1 MPERILVVDDEPRFR
16 DSINRVLQNQG
27 YVVDTVSSGEAV
39 FTILSRQKYNLVL
52 LDLQLPDL
60 DGLEIAEYLTQ
71 NYPDL
76 PTVIL
81 TGRASVDSAIQ
92 AIRIGCYDY
101 LTKPC
106 KPERVHQVIK
116 RAIETQN
123 LKTELT
129 ASRNKFLRLSE
140 ATWEGIVIFSM
151 DEIIEVNNQFCR
163 LLGVDAKDVLGR
175 NFFEVLPA
183 LSLSE
188 QFELF
193 SGRKSL
199 SHICE
204 IEAIR
209 FNGETFPAEI
219 RLRQIN
225 DDGRLLWVA
234 AVRDLTEK
242 KKHEQEQLRMLEK
255 LDHARRMESIG
266 LMAGSVAHDLNN
278 ILSSIVTF
286 PELLL
291 LDMPSSEK
299 YRNDII
305 RIRAA
310 GKQAAAVVEDL
321 LTVARGST
329 CQKENH
335 NLNDIIKDYLESLD
349 YYQLIQS
356 YPGILIDFH
365 LSPHLSNTLV
375 SPIHI
380 TKVLINLIR
389 NGAEAIN
396 NGGHIYLSTRKEI
409 LTEPKNGY
417 DTIPPGKYAV
427 LSVRDTGSGI
437 VTSALPHIFEPFF
450 SRKKLGKSGSGLGLT
465 VILHTVRD
473 HQGFID
479 VKSDSNGTL
488 FELFFPANEEETRK
502 DTSSISLD
510 SLLGS
515 GEKILVI
522 DDEQTQRDLT
532 SCILKRLGYNP
543 VTAPSGEEAI
553 EYIKKQPV
561 DLLLMDMVM
570 EPGINGYETYK
581 EILKIVPDQKAVI
594 TSGFFNPVEL
604 KKIKKLGVIH
614 SLSKPLN
621 LPDLALAIYEEIIR

>member
-1 MPERILVVDDEPRFR
+1 MPERILVVDDEPQFR
-16 DSINRVLQNQG
+16 DSIKRVLQNHG
-27 YVVDTVSSGEAV
+27 YSVDTVSSGGAV

-52 LDLQLPDL
+52 LDLHLPDL
-60 DGLEIAEYLTQ
+60 NGLEVAEYLTQ

-123 LKTELT
+123 LKAELT
-129 ASRNKFLRLSE
+129 ASRNKFQRLSE

-151 DEIIEVNNQFCR
+151 EEIIEVNNQFCR
-163 LLGVDAKDVLGR
+163 LLAVDERNVLGR
-175 NFFEVLPA
+175 DFFEILPA
-183 LSLSE
+183 LPLSE
-188 QFELF
+188 QFEIF
-193 SGRKSL
+193 SGGKSL
-199 SHICE
+199 NHVCE
-204 IEAIR
+204 VEAIR
-209 FNGETFPAEI
+209 FNGERFPAEI
-219 RLRQIN
+219 RLRQID

-234 AVRDLTEK
+234 AIRDLTEK
-242 KKHEQEQLRMLEK
+242 KKHEQEHLRMQEK

-356 YPGILIDFH
+356 FPGIMIDFH
-365 LSPHLSNTLV
+365 LSPHLNNTLV

-409 LTEPKNGY
+409 LTEPKKGY
-417 DTIPPGKYAV
+417 DTVPPGTYAV
-427 LSVRDTGSGI
+427 LSVKDTGSGI
-437 VTSALPHIFEPFF
+437 TASALPHIFEPFF

-488 FELFFPANEEETRK
+488 FELFFPANEEKSRR
-502 DTSSISLD
+502 DTSAISLD
-510 SLLGS
+510 SLLGN

-522 DDEQTQRDLT
+522 DDEQSQRDLT
-532 SCILKRLGYNP
+532 ASILRRLGYNP
-543 VTAPSGEEAI
+543 VTATSGEEAI

-581 EILKIVPDQKAVI
+581 EILKIVPDQKAIVA
-594 TSGFFNPVEL
+594 SGFFNPVEL
-604 KKIKKLGVIH
+604 NKIRELGVIH
-614 SLSKPLN
+614 YLAKPLN
-621 LPDLALAIYEEIIR
+621 LSDLALAIHEEINK

>member
-1 MPERILVVDDEPRFR
+1 MQERILVVDDELHFR
-16 DSINRVLQNQG
+16 DSIKRILENHD
-27 YVVDTVSSGEAV
+27 YTVDTASSGGAV
-39 FTILSRQKYNLVL
+39 FTILSRNKYNLVL
-52 LDLQLPDL
+52 LDLHLPDL
-60 DGLEIAEYLTQ
+60 NGLEVAEYLTQ

-81 TGRASVDSAIQ
+81 TGRASVDSAMQ
-92 AIRIGCYDY
+92 AIHIGCYDY

-106 KPERVHQVIK
+106 KPERVIQVIG
-116 RAIETQN
+116 RAIETQK

-129 ASRNKFLRLSE
+129 ASRNRFQRLAE
-140 ATWEGIVIFSM
+140 ATWEGIAIFSM
-151 DEIIEVNNQFCR
+151 DAIIEVNNQFCA
-163 LLGVDAKDVLGR
+163 LFAVTEENVLGHD
-175 NFFEVLPA
+175 FFEILPA
-183 LSLSE
+183 LPLSE

-193 SGRKSL
+193 SGRRSL

-209 FNGETFPAEI
+209 FNGEPFPAEI
-219 RLRQIN
+219 RLRQIEDN
-225 DDGRLLWVA
+225 GHLLWVA
-234 AVRDLTEK
+234 AIRDLTEK
-242 KKHEQEQLRMLEK
+242 KKHEQEHLRMREK

-291 LDMPSSEK
+291 LDMPLSEK
-299 YRNDII
+299 YRNDIV

-335 NLNDIIKDYLESLD
+335 NLNDIIKDYVESLD

-356 YPGILIDFH
+356 FPGILIDIH
-365 LSPHLSNTLV
+365 LSADLCNALV

-396 NGGHIYLSTRKEI
+396 GHGNIYLETRETTLIESKQ
-409 LTEPKNGY
+409 GY
-417 DTIPPGKYAV
+417 DEIPPGKYVVLAV
-427 LSVRDTGSGI
+427 QDSGSGI
-437 VTSALPHIFEPFF
+437 GSSALPHIFEPFF

-479 VKSDSNGTL
+479 VKSDSKGTL
-488 FELFFPANEEETRK
+488 FELYFPANEEETKRNF
-502 DTSSISLD
+502 SSISLD
-510 SLLGS
+510 SLLGK
-515 GEKILVI
+515 GEKILII
-522 DDEQTQRDLT
+522 DDEKNQRDLT
-532 SCILKRLGYNP
+532 SCILRRLGYTP
-543 VTAPSGEEAI
+543 VTATSGEEAI
-553 EYIKKQPV
+553 HYVKNSPV
-561 DLLLMDMVM
+561 DLLLLDMVM
-570 EPGINGYETYK
+570 DPGINGYETYR
-581 EILKIVPDQKAVI
+581 EILKISPGQKAVVA
-594 TSGFFNPVEL
+594 SGFFNPVEL
-604 KKIKKLGVIH
+604 EKIKKLGVIH
-614 SLSKPLN
+614 YLSKPLN
-621 LPDLALAIYEEIIR
+621 LSDLALAIHEEISR